1 MTVVDGGWRWEV
13 GVGSESGRQ
22 AVAVVVLRVLLLT
35 IRVSEYVTLGSCA
48 RDVIHLYITT

>member
-48 RDVIHLYITT
+48 IDVIHLYITT